1 MCRSRTGP
9 DVDVMARP
17 ASLPFGRAARC
28 YLRTVAANP
37 SRWPV
42 DFAAYLRFEREA
54 AERHEL
60 IDGEIVAMAGATRR
74 HNVLCGRLHD
84 AIRPPLGDG
93 PCILERSDQ
102 RLGVLAGGKGWVG
115 YYPDFAVYCTE
126 EVHPDD
132 PDTRVNPTLLVEVT
146 SKTTE
151 KKDRGVK
158 LEDYLQI
165 GSLDEYLIVS
175 HERREL
181 ELWTRAGGGWSR
193 LLATDGSVRLKCG
206 AVIDVERLYD
216 SLPG

>member
-1 MCRSRTGP
+1 MTICACAAQRPEQLERR
-9 DVDVMARP
+9 AR
-17 ASLPFGRAARC
+17 GRAGASFRS
-28 YLRTVAANP
+28 VAANP

-74 HNVLCGRLHD
+74 HNMLCGRLHD
-84 AIRPPLGDG
+84 AIRPPLGEG

-102 RLGVLAGGKGWVG
+102 R
-115 YYPDFAVYCTE
+115 
-126 EVHPDD
+126 
-132 PDTRVNPTLLVEVT
+132 
-146 SKTTE
+146 
-151 KKDRGVK
+151 RGVK

-181 ELWTRAGGGWSR
+181 ELWTRAADGWSR
-193 LLATDGSVRLKCG
+193 QLATGGTVRLKCG

-216 SLPG
+216 GLPS

>member
-1 MCRSRTGP
+1 MT
-9 DVDVMARP
+9 
-17 ASLPFGRAARC
+17 
-28 YLRTVAANP
+28 ANP

-42 DFAAYLRFEREA
+42 DFAEYLRFEREA

-74 HNVLCGRLHD
+74 HNMLCGRLHD

-102 RLGVLAGGKGWVG
+102 RLGVLASGKGWVG
-115 YYPDFAVYCTE
+115 YYPDLAVYCTDA
-126 EVHPDD
+126 VHPAD
-132 PDTRVNPTLLVEVT
+132 PDTRIDPTLLVEVT
-146 SKTTE
+146 SRTTE

-165 GSLDEYLIVS
+165 GSLQEYLIVS

-181 ELWTRAGGGWSR
+181 ELWTRGPDGWAR
-193 LLATDGSVRLKCG
+193 RLATEGTVRLKGG
-206 AVIDVERLYD
+206 AVVDVARLYD
-216 SLPG
+216 GLPG